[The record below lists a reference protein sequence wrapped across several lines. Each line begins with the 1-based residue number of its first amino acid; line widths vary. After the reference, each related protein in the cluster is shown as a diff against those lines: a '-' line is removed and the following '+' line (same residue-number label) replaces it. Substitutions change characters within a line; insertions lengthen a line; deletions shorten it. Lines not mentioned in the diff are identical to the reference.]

1 MSRSGPI
8 EEESG
13 ESGVQGDARGN
24 SDRLKEVIVGAVA
37 NEVAHVVDFSK
48 MPPRDPDEVVDIT
61 TPFLEEVPL
70 NVENPEYPFTDD

>member
-1 MSRSGPI
+1 MARLGPI
-8 EEESG
+8 GGSSRES
-13 ESGVQGDARGN
+13 EVQGVARVNNG
-24 SDRLKEVIVGAVA
+24 LKNVIVAAVA
-37 NEVAHVVDFSK
+37 SEVAHVVDFSK